1 MDNNNYYNNNYTT
14 VGAPKQTGGKNS
26 TSIIAII
33 GVVCGIIGLG
43 LGLLSIAQIGQIN
56 GDLNA
61 IKADLYGDDVDS
73 NAEADGNAKAEDA
86 ACVLPKDAKEIGHL
100 LIGYNNGEDQ
110 VFVDSEGSINYY
122 SAKSNTEGESSTS
135 EKVVKTD
142 TSAIMQQIIDSG
154 MSDFGS
160 YNDSA
165 HDDEGELTWNWM
177 VEMWTTS
184 DSVCQAGGSGTTPGW
199 FNSLVESIDS
209 KK

>member
-1 MDNNNYYNNNYTT
+1 MDNNNYNNNYTT

-86 ACVLPKDAKEIGHL
+86 ACVLPKDAKDIDYL

-110 VFVDSEGSINYY
+110 VFVDSAGAINYY
-122 SAKSNTEGESSTS
+122 NTKFNTDGDASSS

-154 MSDFGS
+154 MSDFNTYS
-160 YNDSA
+160 ENS
-165 HDDEGELTWNWM
+165 HNDEGELTWDWM

-184 DSVCQAGGSGTTPGW
+184 DNVCQAGGSGATPGW